1 MCKQPQFVLLVPRKI
16 HKTTSFDFVAP
27 NSNFTDSAESL
38 LDKNQHT
45 IIPRKRS
52 NVMIINCHG
61 WATRGLWKGDFDICG
76 DLRRFTASNCRVDG
90 TAPLWPHLATVCG
103 RKVLTVL
110 PFYGPIRTGMHS
122 VVNNVLGE
130 AKEIKSA
137 DTIRWK
143 WRLWAP
149 LSRRLF
155 EIFQIWKIDLIHH
168 FFLFTTVSRTLEFF

>member
-1 MCKQPQFVLLVPRKI
+1 MCKQPQFVLLVSRKI
-16 HKTTSFDFVAP
+16 PKTISFDFVAP

-38 LDKNQHT
+38 LAKNQHT

-52 NVMIINCHG
+52 NVMIIKCLW

-90 TAPLWPHLATVCG
+90 TASLWPHLATVCG

-122 VVNNVLGE
+122 VVNNVLRRQ
-130 AKEIKSA
+130 KKSNPPTQFA
-137 DTIRWK
+137 ESDDFERLYLDDYSRFFKSEKWIRFVI
-143 WRLWAP
+143 
-149 LSRRLF
+149 SSSF
-155 EIFQIWKIDLIHH
+155 
-168 FFLFTTVSRTLEFF
+168 